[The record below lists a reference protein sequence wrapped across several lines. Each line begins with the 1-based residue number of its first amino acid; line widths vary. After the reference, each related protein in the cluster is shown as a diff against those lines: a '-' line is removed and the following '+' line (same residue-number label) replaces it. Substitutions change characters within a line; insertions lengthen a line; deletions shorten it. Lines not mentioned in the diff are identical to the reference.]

1 MGKPGFFTAFKII
14 VGCSF
19 PVIATASLRNGKQS
33 TPRRRSKKSEHFQK
47 ALIIGDV
54 SFANI
59 PTEGGE

>member
-1 MGKPGFFTAFKII
+1 MES
-14 VGCSF
+14 CSF
-19 PVIATASLRNGKQS
+19 PVIATASLRNGEQS

-59 PTEGGE
+59 PTEGGEES

>member
-1 MGKPGFFTAFKII
+1 MGKQRFLTVFKIMES
-14 VGCSF
+14 CSF

-33 TPRRRSKKSEHFQK
+33 TPRRRGKKSEHFQK